1 MKQEGKEKWR
11 DVKRCEECNNEYTP
25 KRYDQ
30 KYCSKDCRLI
40 VEKNAYVSIID
51 KTPRKCMVCNKEYI
65 PKATNQKYCS
75 RECRLIVEK
84 NADVRPGREWDKT
97 PRKCIQ
103 CNKEYTPKAPNNIY
117 CGPECSKVYTKVY
130 QHQVYRADN
139 PEWDKTPRKCEECNS
154 EYTPKQPSQKYCT
167 KDCRSIVAKNNKNE
181 IAKPKHSKKLFKT
194 KNTGYISH
202 FDSLNFN
209 NEEEF
214 HHWFEENFSLFGFK
228 KLHKSNPMFPDI
240 IAETYDDKVMRVELE
255 YNASNFTEHDHDR
268 NMCDIVI
275 SFVKYKGV
283 THIKGLPLIS
293 IFEMLPTRQFRRYN
307 GEANTAD
314 RKLTDYFVSV
324 VNALSNNF
332 NCFRKEDVYWDN
344 VELAPYLQQYKNLG
358 EGKEN
363 AI

>member
-1 MKQEGKEKWR
+1 MEKWR
-11 DVKRCEECNNEYTP
+11 DVKRCEECN
-25 KRYDQ
+25 
-30 KYCSKDCRLI
+30 
-40 VEKNAYVSIID
+40 
-51 KTPRKCMVCNKEYI
+51 KEFI
-65 PKATNQKYCS
+65 PKAPNQKYCS
-75 RECRLIVEK
+75 GECRLIVEK

-103 CNKEYTPKAPNNIY
+103 CNKEFTPKAPNQKY
-117 CGPECSKVYTKVY
+117 CGLECSKVY

-139 PEWDKTPRKCEECNS
+139 PEWDKTPRKCMVCNS
-154 EYTPKQPSQKYCT
+154 EYTPIHPTQKYCT
-167 KDCRSIVAKNNKNE
+167 KDCGSIFAKNNKNE

-214 HHWFEENFSLFGFK
+214 HYWFEENFSLFGFK

-255 YNASNFTEHDHDR
+255 YNASNFTKHDHDR

-293 IFEMLPTRQFRRYN
+293 IFEMLPTRQFKRYN

-314 RKLTDYFVSV
+314 RKLTDYFVNV

-344 VELAPYLQQYKNLG
+344 VELAPYLQQYKNIG
-358 EGKEN
+358 T
-363 AI
+363 